1 MHISVLSLGR
11 EAQVHPE
18 TLLQLN
24 WSSPVVD
31 SLDWTGFGMNTAVYK
46 RPTGG
51 CAQQDTD
58 LQAGSRVQW
67 KTSETFRAVASHLN
81 WGRGDL
87 VREVTKNLMV
97 SVRAAELICGVRR
110 TFQKDN
116 HLCSNPPLR
125 CPW

>member
-31 SLDWTGFGMNTAVYK
+31 SLDWTGLGL
-46 RPTGG
+46 
-51 CAQQDTD
+51 AQQDTD

-67 KTSETFRAVASHLN
+67 KTSETFRTVASHLN

-87 VREVTKNLMV
+87 VREVTKNLTV